1 MKTTVEYQKNYEDE
15 IIVDDHL
22 KEQVQIIGLTAGY
35 EFDDS
40 GECPIEMHFYDGL
53 AVATDDS
60 GLVMRYPTIAKVRQ
74 SEKMQRAIYRYTD
87 REDINQFDI
96 ALKYGKLEKYK
107 MVADYNLWVMQGDN
121 EDKDIFGIC
130 TEKEHLFDM
139 FEEDFHEMDAA
150 GLIDDMEI
158 SLLKKKPTKRQLI
171 EYRAKWGICWTEHF
185 KDDILNSVA

>member
-1 MKTTVEYQKNYEDE
+1 MKTTVEYQKNYVDE
-15 IIVDDHL
+15 IIVDNRL

-60 GLVMRYPTIAKVRQ
+60 GLVMRYPTIAQVQQ

-107 MVADYNLWVMQGDN
+107 MVADFDLWVMQGDN
-121 EDKDIFGIC
+121 ESKDIFEVC
-130 TEKEHLFDM
+130 TEDEHLFDM

-185 KDDILNSVA
+185 RDDVLNSVA

>member
-1 MKTTVEYQKNYEDE
+1 MKTTVEYQKNYVDE
-15 IIVDDHL
+15 IIVDNRL

-107 MVADYNLWVMQGDN
+107 MVA
-121 EDKDIFGIC
+121 
-130 TEKEHLFDM
+130 
-139 FEEDFHEMDAA
+139 
-150 GLIDDMEI
+150 
-158 SLLKKKPTKRQLI
+158 